1 MERGMCWG
9 VRAQGPSFWE
19 CVETAWRFGVGAGG
33 RCGMWLHGRAY
44 VWLGRAGHVRWWVG
58 RGRQRIWWL
67 GGEGRGAVEGRGLLV
82 RTAASVPGGWREGL
96 VKAQAEG
103 SCEGRCNELGHAA
116 LGMVARNPATLL
128 RGSVAFTADLPLR
141 PHSPRARQISR
152 SSSRTSPPSS
162 SGAVC
167 RGQWPGRGRL
177 DSSPVGL
184 SSPLP
189 PPLPSCF
196 LSFAGAGQGLN
207 GPMGPSP
214 TWVVSVWGP
223 KAQGPENL
231 NQQHVCG
238 CV

>member
-1 MERGMCWG
+1 
-9 VRAQGPSFWE
+9 
-19 CVETAWRFGVGAGG
+19 
-33 RCGMWLHGRAY
+33 MWLHGRAY

-152 SSSRTSPPSS
+152 SSSRTSPPSFCHEMNRQS
-162 SGAVC
+162 TEIKENEWNAIENQCALQKSYP
-167 RGQWPGRGRL
+167 WPPPGRARW
-177 DSSPVGL
+177 
-184 SSPLP
+184 
-189 PPLPSCF
+189 
-196 LSFAGAGQGLN
+196 
-207 GPMGPSP
+207 P
-214 TWVVSVWGP
+214 TCNE
-223 KAQGPENL
+223 AFT
-231 NQQHVCG
+231 NQ
-238 CV
+238 